1 PTTIKDIFYTRG
13 VPTLRGSRLLADK
26 PDAAEPG
33 AWPDDAPVTSA
44 VHEAGCVVIG
54 KTTTPE
60 FAWKGVTDNPVTG
73 VTRNPYDPALTPGGS
88 SGGGSAARG
97 AGLGQRAPGAGGRR
111 SLRDPR
117 AVCRERPLR
126 PGAHPRRLQWRGLGG
141 RRRGPGPARPGHRR
155 RRLGPDPRRVL
166 RDRRPQA
173 DVRCHP
179 DVPVEPLRH
188 PRPRRTHDPDRRRHR
203 GV

>member
-1 PTTIKDIFYTRG
+1 LSLTALELADRFRRGEVSPVDAAGEALDAIDRVDGEINAFCHVDRAATMAAARESEDRHRRGVAYGPLDGVPTTIKDIFYTRG

-60 FAWKGVTDNPVTG
+60 FAWKGGTDNPVTG

-88 SGGGSAARG
+88 SGGGA
-97 AGLGQRAPGAGGRR
+97 AGGA
-111 SLRDPR
+111 P
-117 AVCRERPLR
+117 
-126 PGAHPRRLQWRGLGG
+126 
-141 RRRGPGPARPGHRR
+141 GPGPPAPGHAEARA
-155 RRLGPDPRRVL
+155 GPAPA
-166 RDRRPQA
+166 PA
-173 DVRCHP
+173 AG
-179 DVPVEPLRH
+179 E
-188 PRPRRTHDPDRRRHR
+188 R
-203 GV
+203 GA